1 MSEMMI
7 GLVGIGGLLLLIAA
21 NMHIGVALILV
32 SFFGLQAIVGF
43 NGAWGMLKVVPHTFI
58 ANWTLSSVP
67 MFVLMGYICF
77 HAGMTRGIFDAA
89 RLWLARLPGGL
100 AIASVFGCSGFA
112 AVTGSSVACAAAM
125 GKVAVPEM
133 MRFGYDVRLATG
145 TVAAAGTVGALIPP
159 SILLIVFGVIAQE
172 PINALFLGGLGI
184 GILTSAAYVGV
195 ILLRV
200 WLNPALAPSI
210 KETVPLG
217 EKLAALKQAAPVI
230 LLMVGVLGG
239 LFGGLFTAT
248 QAGAVGALLSLVVAL
263 AQRSLGWRGLR
274 LAVTETLVTCGSLF
288 IVIIGASM
296 LTRFLTLSGI
306 GIAITDIVG
315 ELGASPVLLLVAIAC
330 VYLVLGLFLE
340 PIGAMLITLPI
351 LLPLV
356 DAAGIHPIW
365 FGVFVVK
372 LLEIGMI
379 TPPIGMNVFVL
390 SSTVGPTAPT
400 GTVFRGI
407 LWFFVIDLVLLGAMI
422 AFPQLVLFI
431 PSLV

>member
-1 MSEMMI
+1 M
-7 GLVGIGGLLLLIAA
+7 V
-21 NMHIGVALILV
+21 V
-32 SFFGLQAIVGF
+32 SVLGLQAIVGF
-43 NGAWGMLKVVPHTFI
+43 DAAWGMMKVVPHTFV

-77 HAGMTRGIFDAA
+77 HAGMTRGIFEAA

-100 AIASVFGCSGFA
+100 AIASVFGCAGFA

-133 MRFGYDVRLATG
+133 MRCGYDVRLATG

-172 PINALFLGGLGI
+172 PINDLFLGGLGI
-184 GILTSAAYVGV
+184 GLLTSAAYVAV

-200 WLNPALAPSI
+200 WLNPALAPRV
-210 KETVPLG
+210 TAAVPLG
-217 EKLAALKQAAPVI
+217 EKLAALRQAAPVI
-230 LLMVGVLGG
+230 VLMVGVLGG
-239 LFGGLFTAT
+239 LFAGLFTAT
-248 QAGAVGALLSLVVAL
+248 QAGAVGAALSLVVAL
-263 AQRSLGWRGLR
+263 AQRSLGWQGFR
-274 LAVTETLVTCGSLF
+274 LAVTQTLVTCGSLF
-288 IVIIGASM
+288 VVIIGASL

-306 GIAITDIVG
+306 GTALTDVVG
-315 ELGASPVLLLVAIAC
+315 TLGASPVMLLVVIAC

-356 DAAGIHPIW
+356 DAAGISPVW

-390 SSTVGPTAPT
+390 SSTVGPSAPT
-400 GTVFRGI
+400 ATVFRGI
-407 LWFFVIDLVLLGAMI
+407 LWFFVMDLALLGAMI
-422 AFPQLVLFI
+422 AFPQVVLFF
-431 PSLV
+431 PSLF